1 MAARKSSP
9 RKIRLLKKTRQ
20 TSPVPAWIILRTKR
34 TVRSNPKR
42 RAWRSTDVEVGQLS
56 QELER
61 VYTINLGKA
70 LLSVDTHRAPRAI
83 NMIKEFARHHMK
95 TEEIKIEED
104 LAHQIWSKG
113 VRSPPR
119 KIRVRMSKTDEGYV
133 LVSPYTDEKE
143 SKETSDKE
151 VKKGKSSKDSKK
163 DTPVKDVTTDAPA
176 KEVKETPIKE
186 VKKET
191 PAKEVKKETPIKEV
205 KKETP
210 IKEVKK
216 AAPAKVKKET
226 PAKEVKKKSKQKI
239 LFLLKN

>member
-1 MAARKSSP
+1 M
-9 RKIRLLKKTRQ
+9 
-20 TSPVPAWIILRTKR
+20 
-34 TVRSNPKR
+34 
-42 RAWRSTDVEVGQLS
+42 S

-61 VYTINLGKA
+61 VYTINLGKV

-95 TEEIKIEED
+95 TADIRIEED

-133 LVSPYTDEKE
+133 LVSPYADEKE
-143 SKETSDKE
+143 SKDTPDKE

-163 DTPVKDVTTDAPA
+163 ETPVKDVTTDAP
-176 KEVKETPIKE
+176 IKE

-191 PAKEVKKETPIKEV
+191 LAKEVKKETPIKEV

-216 AAPAKVKKET
+216 ETPSKEVKKET
-226 PAKEVKKKSKQKI
+226 PSKEVKKKSK
-239 LFLLKN
+239 

>member
-1 MAARKSSP
+1 M
-9 RKIRLLKKTRQ
+9 
-20 TSPVPAWIILRTKR
+20 
-34 TVRSNPKR
+34 
-42 RAWRSTDVEVGQLS
+42 S

-61 VYTINLGKA
+61 VYTINLGKV

-95 TEEIKIEED
+95 TADIRIEED

-133 LVSPYTDEKE
+133 LVSPYADEKE
-143 SKETSDKE
+143 SKDTSDKDS
-151 VKKGKSSKDSKK
+151 KKGKSSKDSKK
-163 DTPVKDVTTDAPA
+163 DTPVKDVTTDAPV

-191 PAKEVKKETPIKEV
+191 PIQEIKKSAPDK
-205 KKETP
+205 
-210 IKEVKK
+210 VKK
-216 AAPAKVKKET
+216 AA
-226 PAKEVKKKSKQKI
+226 PAKEVKKKSK
-239 LFLLKN
+239 

>member
-1 MAARKSSP
+1 M
-9 RKIRLLKKTRQ
+9 
-20 TSPVPAWIILRTKR
+20 
-34 TVRSNPKR
+34 
-42 RAWRSTDVEVGQLS
+42 S

-61 VYTINLGKA
+61 VYTINLGKV

-95 TEEIKIEED
+95 TADIRIEED

-133 LVSPYTDEKE
+133 LVSPYADEKE
-143 SKETSDKE
+143 SKDTSDKE

-163 DTPVKDVTTDAPA
+163 DTPVKDVTTD
-176 KEVKETPIKE
+176 TPI
-186 VKKET
+186 
-191 PAKEVKKETPIKEV
+191 KEVKKETPIKEV

-226 PAKEVKKKSKQKI
+226 PAKEVKKKSK
-239 LFLLKN
+239 